1 MTNGANGAGANGGG
15 AMADA
20 GGGRPPVP
28 AKFVASPVAFGGNL
42 YLTSMDG
49 DTFVV
54 RAGPTHEIV
63 RTNELGE
70 PVYASLAPAQGRLL
84 IRGRSHLYCIKAA

>member
-1 MTNGANGAGANGGG
+1 
-15 AMADA
+15 
-20 GGGRPPVP
+20 VP

-42 YLTSMDG
+42 YLTSTDG

-54 RAGPTHEIV
+54 KAGPTHEIV
-63 RTNELGE
+63 RTNELDE

-84 IRGRSHLYCIKAA
+84 IRGQTHIYCIKSA